1 MIEILLFLI
10 VMAIIIIGEGKYW
23 KFDPKGGILRKVRT
37 KKEEELEKSWEE
49 IEEEEKGKEEGEK
62 EIQVVK
68 DTPVF
73 LVDEI
78 PLSFVGE
85 PKFLRQKDHYE
96 KWRFFEIADYVEED
110 IKTIYALIVQGKT
123 PIVKR
128 VDDRGQYL
136 WLARKKEFDEWIQ
149 RYKEGEEG

>member
-23 KFDPKGGILRKVRT
+23 KFHPKGGILRKVRT

-49 IEEEEKGKEEGEK
+49 IEAEQKGKEEGEK

-78 PLSFVGE
+78 PLS
-85 PKFLRQKDHYE
+85 
-96 KWRFFEIADYVEED
+96 
-110 IKTIYALIVQGKT
+110 IVD
-123 PIVKR
+123 PIIR
-128 VDDRGQYL
+128 TL
-136 WLARKKEFDEWIQ
+136 C
-149 RYKEGEEG
+149 